1 MTGTAGGA
9 GARPVPA
16 APPGPGPQGVPVPHP
31 AAAAPGARPVRVVVL
46 DHTAALGGAELAL
59 LRTCRALDPR
69 RVEVT
74 VVLFAHG
81 PLEERLRE
89 AGVAVRVLPLDATV
103 AGTDRAA
110 AGRSVLGAARSVAA
124 TSPFVL
130 RLTRLLR
137 ELDPDV
143 VHTTSLKADLLG
155 LPAAALARRPLVWH
169 VHDRIADDYLPAG
182 LARVLRTLARRG
194 PRHVVVNSRA
204 TAATLLPLPRGW
216 TLAYPGLAPEQVA
229 ADPAARPVP
238 DPPVVG
244 LVGRI
249 SPTKGQR
256 EFVEACA
263 LLAERFPAARF
274 RVVGAALFAEAGY
287 EAQVRDL
294 AARLGLDDRLE
305 WTGWVADPVAQV
317 DGLSVL
323 VHASPVPE
331 PFGQVVAEGM
341 ARGVPVVA
349 TAGGGVDELAVAA
362 DGTERCLLVPPRD
375 PAALAAAVTRVLE
388 RPQEAAARAD
398 RAWKDVQAE
407 YAVERTAERLTAV
420 WEQVSRRGRG

>member
-1 MTGTAGGA
+1 MTTGRGA
-9 GARPVPA
+9 PRDAAALGEPHVPH
-16 APPGPGPQGVPVPHP
+16 GPG
-31 AAAAPGARPVRVVVL
+31 APGAPHAPVRVVVL
-46 DHTAALGGAELAL
+46 DHTAELGGAELAL
-59 LRTCRALDPR
+59 LRTCRALDPA
-69 RVEVT
+69 RVAVT
-74 VVLFAHG
+74 VVLFSDG
-81 PLEERLRE
+81 PLRERLRE
-89 AGVAVRVLPLDATV
+89 AGVAVRVLPLDPAV
-103 AGTDRAA
+103 ARTDRAT
-110 AGRSVLGAARSVAA
+110 AGRSVLGAARSAVATA
-124 TSPFVL
+124 PFVA
-130 RLTRLLR
+130 RLGRLLR
-137 ELDPDV
+137 ELDADV

-169 VHDRIADDYLPAG
+169 VHDRIADDYLPGG
-182 LARVLRTLARRG
+182 LARVLRAVARRG
-194 PRHVVVNSRA
+194 PRHVVVNSHA
-204 TAATLLPLPRGW
+204 TAATLLPLRRGW

-238 DPPVVG
+238 EVPVVG

-256 EFVEACA
+256 EFVEACT

-274 RVVGAALFAEAGY
+274 RVVGASLFAEAAY
-287 EAQVRDL
+287 EAQVREL
-294 AARLGLDDRLE
+294 AARRGLDGRLE
-305 WTGWVADPVAQV
+305 WTGWVADPVAEV

-375 PAALAAAVTRVLE
+375 PAALAAAVARVLE

-407 YAVERTAERLTAV
+407 FAVERTADRLTTV
-420 WEQVSRRGRG
+420 WERVSRRGRG

>member
-1 MTGTAGGA
+1 MT
-9 GARPVPA
+9 RPL
-16 APPGPGPQGVPVPHP
+16 
-31 AAAAPGARPVRVVVL
+31 RVAVL
-46 DHTAALGGAELAL
+46 DHTAELGGAELAL
-59 LRTCRALDPR
+59 LRTCAALDPA

-74 VVLFAHG
+74 AVLFADG
-81 PLEERLRE
+81 PLADRLRA
-89 AGVAVRVLPLDATV
+89 AGVPVHVVPLDPRIA
-103 AGTDRAA
+103 ATDRVQ
-110 AGRSVLGAARSVAA
+110 AGRSVAGAARSAAA
-124 TSPFVL
+124 TLPFVARLAGVL
-130 RLTRLLR
+130 RGLG
-137 ELDPDV
+137 PDV

-155 LPAAALARRPLVWH
+155 WPAAALVRRPLVWH
-169 VHDRIADDYLPAG
+169 VHDRVAEDYLPAPVARG
-182 LARVLRTLARRG
+182 LRVLARRA

-204 TAATLLPLPRGW
+204 TADTLLPLPRGW

-229 ADPAARPVP
+229 ADPAARPAP
-238 DPPVVG
+238 AEPVIG
-244 LVGRI
+244 LVGRV

-263 LLAERFPAARF
+263 LLAGRFPTARF
-274 RVVGAALFAEAGY
+274 RVVGAALFTEAAY
-287 EAQVRDL
+287 EAEVRAL
-294 AARLGLDDRLE
+294 AERRGLGDRLV

-317 DGLSVL
+317 DALSVL

-349 TAGGGVDELAVAA
+349 TAGGGVDEIARAA

-375 PAALAAAVTRVLE
+375 PAALAEAVARVLD

-407 YAVERTAERLTAV
+407 FAVAETAERLTAV
-420 WEQVSRRGRG
+420 WQAVSRPRGRG